1 MKNYHKINPF
11 WTYSRSERIGIA
23 ILTIGILFNAY
34 FKWKNN
40 RLLESKIMS
49 LNQEVIYQKQQV
61 DSTIPIVIKAKT
73 KQAGIAKKPS
83 QLSYKKKNT
92 KINLAEAT
100 IDDLLSLKIDS
111 STAEAIIS
119 NKHSYTEWRS
129 LCKENPVCSKLLD
142 SKKIYYWTDY
152 SKLMISINTADSIQL
167 KQLKGIG
174 SVLSNRIIKYRNRLG
189 GYVQKE
195 QLLEVW
201 GLTSE
206 TYEKIQ
212 SHILID
218 SIPNKLSISQHAE
231 LFINHPYT
239 PYSIRNQL
247 ANYLEFNIDKV
258 DSIKKLDLPYL
269 NDSVKNKLSNYF
281 E

>member
-11 WTYSRSERIGIA
+11 WTYSRSERIGIT

-49 LNQEVIYQKQQV
+49 LNKEIIFQKQQV
-61 DSTIPIVIKAKT
+61 DSTKPIEIKAEA
-73 KQAGIAKKPS
+73 KQARTVKKQS
-83 QLSYKKKNT
+83 QLDNKKRNT
-92 KINLAEAT
+92 KINLAVAK
-100 IDDLLSLKIDS
+100 IDDLLKFQIDS
-111 STAEAIIS
+111 STATAIIK

-129 LCKENPVCSKLLD
+129 LCSNNPACLKLLER
-142 SKKIYYWTDY
+142 KKIYYWTDY
-152 SKLMISINTADSIQL
+152 SKLTISINKADSVQL

-174 SVLSNRIIKYRNRLG
+174 SVLSNRIVKYRNRLG
-189 GYVQKE
+189 GFVQKE

-201 GLTSE
+201 GLTAE
-206 TYEKIQ
+206 TYEKIKQ
-212 SHILID
+212 HITID
-218 SIPNKLSISQHAE
+218 SFPNKLSIGQHSE

-247 ANYLEFNIDKV
+247 SNYLEFNIEKV
-258 DSIKKLDLPYL
+258 DSINKIDLPYL
-269 NDSVKNKLSNYF
+269 KDSVRNKLSNYF